1 MDLNGRKKKRFS
13 FGLNYAIAGLLY
25 GIKQERNFKIHFIA
39 FVLII
44 VSAIFFKLSKVEWLA
59 ILIISGMVM
68 QAELFNSAVEQI
80 IDYIKP
86 EMHPKAKIIKDVA
99 AGAVLVTAII
109 ALIIGVIIFLP
120 KIIYLISSL
129 S

>member
-1 MDLNGRKKKRFS
+1 
-13 FGLNYAIAGLLY
+13 
-25 GIKQERNFKIHFIA
+25 
-39 FVLII
+39 
-44 VSAIFFKLSKVEWLA
+44 
-59 ILIISGMVM
+59 M